1 MLNNVRVLVLLD
13 QKTPSMKK
21 FLLSLVIIT
30 TVLYGYSQKTL
41 ETFYERSG
49 GKETPRYNQTIA
61 FCQELAKASP
71 MVHYTTFGKSGQG
84 RELPLLIVDKDG
96 LTDPSAIRKKG
107 RVVLLVEAC
116 IHAGECEGK
125 DAGLMLVRDMV
136 MGNAGGTLHN
146 TAGSGHGAPSS
157 AFKNILDNVT
167 LLFIPIFNVD
177 GHERFG
183 PYNRINQNGPKE
195 MGWRVNAGNLNLN
208 RDFLKAETPEMQSW
222 LKLFNRWMPE
232 FFIDSHTT
240 DGADYQ
246 YVLTYLVEVFGD
258 MDEGLTA
265 WSSNNFVP
273 EMKEHLLKSGF
284 PAFPYVDY
292 RRWHDPKSGL
302 ISEVA
307 PPMLSQG
314 YTALRNRPGLLI
326 ETHML
331 KPYNQ
336 RVEATYECIKTT
348 MEILAK
354 EGRQLQKLEQDAD
367 RFLVSGELLKKPFP
381 LHYETSMKDSVM
393 VDFLGFEYS
402 ASKSEVSGGEWIK
415 YSKTPSTFRSPYFAQ
430 AKPVVSVNLPLAY
443 IIPVEWAEIIT
454 RLELHGAV
462 IRRTSRDTVISIQTY
477 KFKNPKWQQ
486 SPYEGHHAV
495 TNIEYDEITEDR
507 LIPKGSAIV
516 PVNQQC
522 GRIIPHFLEP
532 KGDGSMLYWG
542 YFDAVFEQK
551 EYAENYVLEQMA
563 AKMLG
568 ENPGLHREFE
578 TKKATDTVFAKSSQ
592 AILNWFY
599 NKSPYIDNRKGIYPV
614 AKVYDRK
621 TLEALE
627 K

>member
-1 MLNNVRVLVLLD
+1 
-13 QKTPSMKK
+13 MKRI
-21 FLLSLVIIT
+21 FLSLILLSAGLRAFTQTEIST
-30 TVLYGYSQKTL
+30 W
-41 ETFYERSG
+41 YERSG
-49 GKETPRYNQTIA
+49 GTETPRYAQTIA
-61 FCQELAKASP
+61 FCRTLAKSSA
-71 MVHYTTFGKSGQG
+71 MVHYTSFGKSAQG
-84 RELPLLIVDKDG
+84 RDLPLLIVDRDG
-96 LTDPSAIRKKG
+96 LTDPALIRKKG
-107 RVVLLVEAC
+107 RVILLVQAC
-116 IHAGECEGK
+116 IHPGESEGK

-136 MGNAGGTLHN
+136 IGNVGGDLHK
-146 TAGSGHGAPSS
+146 TSGFGHQSPSS
-157 AFKNILDNVT
+157 SFKNILENVT

-195 MGWRVNAGNLNLN
+195 MGWRVNANNLNLN
-208 RDFLKAETPEMQSW
+208 RDYLKAETPEMQAW
-222 LKLFNRWMPE
+222 LKLFNHWMPE

-246 YVLTYLVEVFGD
+246 YVLTYLVEIYGD
-258 MDEGLTA
+258 MDPGLTGWA
-265 WSSNNFVP
+265 KDNFIP
-273 EMKEHLLKSGF
+273 EMKDHLLNSGF
-284 PAFPYVDY
+284 PSTTYVTY

-302 ISEVA
+302 INDVA

-331 KPYNQ
+331 KAYDK
-336 RVEATYECIKTT
+336 RVEGTYECIKTT
-348 MEILAK
+348 MEILQK
-354 EGRQLQKLEQDAD
+354 EGKHLQKLEQEAD
-367 RFLVSGELLKKPFP
+367 RFLVSGDFLKSPFP
-381 LHYETSMKDSVM
+381 LQYETSMKDSIM
-393 VDFLGFEYS
+393 TDFLGFEYTKV
-402 ASKSEVSGGEWIK
+402 KSEVSGGEWIQ
-415 YSKTPSTFRSPYFAQ
+415 YSKTPSTFKIPLFE
-430 AKPVVSVNLPLAY
+430 KTVPLVSVNLPLAY
-443 IIPVEWAEIIT
+443 IIPAEWKEIISG
-454 RLELHGAV
+454 LEFHGV
-462 IRRTSRDTVISIQTY
+462 LIGRTKRDTVISIQTY

-486 SPYEGHHAV
+486 LPYEGHH
-495 TNIEYDEITEDR
+495 TLNNIEYDEITEDR